1 MKTLTIKDLGHAEA
15 LDRNSMAAVR
25 GGTKMSMPC
34 YPSSPMQYPSTKTDT
49 TKIDQNLM
57 QFQDVKNLTA
67 NGSAFI
73 DCVDVNNHTEQFGQN
88 NVAIL

>member
-1 MKTLTIKDLGHAEA
+1 
-15 LDRNSMAAVR
+15 
-25 GGTKMSMPC
+25 MPQ
-34 YPSSPMQYPSTKTDT
+34 YTPSSTSSTV
-49 TKIDQNLM
+49 
-57 QFQDVKNLTA
+57 DVKQSLAQLQGVQNLTA

>member
-1 MKTLTIKDLGHAEA
+1 MKTLTIKDLARTAE
-15 LDRNSMAAVR
+15 LDHTSMAAVR
-25 GGTKMSMPC
+25 GGMKSSSWYPSMPQ
-34 YPSSPMQYPSTKTDT
+34 YTPSSTSSTV
-49 TKIDQNLM
+49 
-57 QFQDVKNLTA
+57 DVKQSLAQLQGVQNLTA